1 MGNID
6 FGLVASRALA
16 SVDSLLRQWLPEG
29 RREGNE
35 YKAIN
40 PTRNDSR
47 IGSFSISLLTGAWS
61 DFATGDAGGDLVSL
75 YAYLNGL
82 DQGRAARELAGQL
95 GIALPDSGAGAQP
108 APPDGAEVKKARS
121 QWVPLHP
128 VPADAPTPPVAHY
141 KRGRYQRRWAYL
153 SPGGALLGYICL
165 FQTSDGK
172 ETLPLVYA
180 VHAVT
185 GAREW
190 RWLAFAEPRPMYGL
204 DRLEAH
210 PGKPV
215 LLVEGE
221 KCADIAVDL
230 LPDFAVVSWSGGG
243 KAVDKTD
250 WFPLL
255 GRRVFAWPD
264 CDAQR
269 EQLTKAQKERGVDP
283 QTLPLLPEVRQPG
296 TKAMRRIGAILGSL
310 PYPPEA
316 TEFNVIKIPAPGEK
330 PSGWDIADAVA
341 EGMDAEALRAFIANV
356 RAEDENGFA
365 PGGAGGETGW
375 DTGPLLWKNH
385 ELVPCL
391 ANLFRILCNDPAWS
405 GVLAYNSF
413 AYQVTKLK
421 PPPYAGGKVGDW
433 DDQDDAQ
440 ATIWISEKYRFS
452 PTVTLTADAV
462 EACARYF
469 SFHPVQDYLMALE
482 WDGAPRLDTWIH
494 DYIGAPQNEYTW
506 RVSRWFLMG
515 MVARA
520 MLPGVKFDYCIV
532 LEGPQGRMKSAALRA
547 LAGPWFSDTDLD
559 LHNKDSMSAIR
570 GKWLHEF
577 AELGS
582 LARSEA
588 SRQKSFLSR
597 QIDEFRPVYG
607 RREIRSPRQL
617 VFGGTTNDWEWNKDS
632 TGGRRFWPV
641 ECRREV
647 DYLGI
652 QAARDQLFAEAYL
665 HYTAGERFWPTAE
678 EQKEYFEEIQ
688 MRRNAPETLVDM
700 LHDWVLERYEPF
712 SLADIAYSCLKLDA
726 SKMTRDLQTRIGNA
740 LHTLG
745 CGKVRRTSRVTPDA
759 EPIRR
764 SWYLPPRRR
773 GEVMTDD
780 DFPKPKKDSDD
791 APPDPIDY

>member
-1 MGNID
+1 MGEID
-6 FGLVASRALA
+6 FKQLAQRALH
-16 SVDSLLRQWLPEG
+16 SIDSLLRQWLPG
-29 RREGNE
+29 GGQVGHE

-40 PTRNDSR
+40 PTRNDSK
-47 IGSFSISLLTGAWS
+47 IGSFSINITTGAWA
-61 DFATGDAGGDLVSL
+61 DFATGDAGGDLISL

-82 DQGRAARELAGQL
+82 DQGRAAREIADYF
-95 GIALPDSGAGAQP
+95 GIEAATAAP
-108 APPDGAEVKKARS
+108 APPPPAEAKKPRT
-121 QWVPLHP
+121 QWLPLHP
-128 VPADAPTPPVAHY
+128 VPPEAPLPPVAHY
-141 KRGRYQRRWAYL
+141 RRGCYTRNWAYRAP
-153 SPGGALLGYICL
+153 SGALLGYICL

-172 ETLPLVYA
+172 ETLPLVFA
-180 VHAVT
+180 THAET

-190 RWLAFAEPRPMYGL
+190 RWLAFSEPRPLYGL
-204 DRLEAH
+204 NRLEAH

-221 KCADIAVDL
+221 KCADIAADL
-230 LPDFAVVSWSGGG
+230 LPDFVIVSWPGGG
-243 KAVDKTD
+243 KAVDKVD

-255 GRRVFAWPD
+255 GRTIYAWAD

-269 EQLTKAQKERGVDP
+269 EQLSKEQKARGVDP
-283 QTLPLLPEVRQPG
+283 KTLPLLPEAKQPG
-296 TKAMRRIGAILGSL
+296 MKAMLRIGEILREL
-310 PYPPEA
+310 APE
-316 TEFNVIKIPAPGEK
+316 TTDFNLIKIPAPGEAA
-330 PSGWDIADAVA
+330 PGWDIADAVA
-341 EGMDAEALRAFIANV
+341 EGMSAEQLRAFMCNVHEEPGIA
-356 RAEDENGFA
+356 DGP
-365 PGGAGGETGW
+365 PGAAGW
-375 DTGPLLWKNH
+375 DTGPLLWKSH

-391 ANLFRILCNDPAWS
+391 ANLFRILCGDPEWA

-421 PPPYAGGKVGDW
+421 PPPYAGGKVGEW

-440 ATIWISEKYRFS
+440 ATIWLSEKYRFS
-452 PTVTLTADAV
+452 PTVTLTADAA
-462 EACARYF
+462 EACAHFY
-469 SFHPVQDYLMALE
+469 SFHPVQDYLKALV
-482 WDGAPRLDTWIH
+482 WDGAPRVDTWIH
-494 DYIGAPQNEYTW
+494 DHIGAPQGEYIW
-506 RVSRWFLMG
+506 RVSRWFLLG

-520 MLPGVKFDYCIV
+520 MRPGVKFDYCLV

-547 LAGPWFSDTDLD
+547 LAGEWFSDTDLD

-617 VFGGTTNDWEWNKDS
+617 VFAGTTNDWEWNKDS

-641 ECRREV
+641 ECKREV
-647 DYLGI
+647 DYMAI

-665 HYTAGERFWPTAE
+665 LFVAGERFWPTAE
-678 EQKEYFEEIQ
+678 EQKDLFDDIQ

-700 LHDWVLERYEPF
+700 LHDWVIERFDPF
-712 SLADIAYSCLKLDA
+712 SLAIVAVDCLKLDA
-726 SKMTRDLQTRIGNA
+726 SKMTRDVQTRIGNA

-745 CGKVRRTSRVTPDA
+745 CSKLRKTTRAVAGA

-764 SWYLPPRRR
+764 SWYLPPSRR
-773 GEVMTDD
+773 GEVIPDD
-780 DFPKPKKDSDD
+780 EY
-791 APPDPIDY
+791 PPAGAGGEKREPIDC